1 MGALNIAFDTIIVGT
16 LALSWVT
23 LVIHLF
29 FLEDESVIDKA
40 ISWIKDKEL
49 TAVAGVLLFA
59 MAFAL
64 GSGVSRTAV
73 DFFNDDDLRI
83 DAYGRRFRVGVT
95 EDGIRTKVYCEN
107 EDLLVASRDNQ
118 IADLGEALK
127 PDSWLCQNS
136 LAWLL
141 PAPEKKDE
149 KDEKGKKHKDLV
161 PRIFYLQESA
171 IQLNGEDKTERVRQL
186 HDQVYVLRGAAFN
199 GLVAFVL
206 CLFAWGAGLSSKL
219 RWVLPIGVLV
229 PTFIA
234 LCNHLGE
241 RRIADPPF
249 MEFTLLLLGG
259 SGIYL
264 LWRGPRLEKGKDQEK
279 ELAHGKIRVGLLV
292 LSLLLTVAAFL
303 AWWSTETLY
312 CQVVIDTYYAQAQQ
326 VPK

>member
-118 IADLGEALK
+118 IADLG
-127 PDSWLCQNS
+127 
-136 LAWLL
+136 
-141 PAPEKKDE
+141 
-149 KDEKGKKHKDLV
+149 
-161 PRIFYLQESA
+161 
-171 IQLNGEDKTERVRQL
+171 
-186 HDQVYVLRGAAFN
+186 
-199 GLVAFVL
+199 
-206 CLFAWGAGLSSKL
+206 
-219 RWVLPIGVLV
+219 
-229 PTFIA
+229 
-234 LCNHLGE
+234 
-241 RRIADPPF
+241 
-249 MEFTLLLLGG
+249 
-259 SGIYL
+259 
-264 LWRGPRLEKGKDQEK
+264 
-279 ELAHGKIRVGLLV
+279 
-292 LSLLLTVAAFL
+292 
-303 AWWSTETLY
+303 
-312 CQVVIDTYYAQAQQ
+312 
-326 VPK
+326 